1 MVKDQNPPVLT
12 GARWVP
18 GEQVRMLVVLHVSVA
33 QLGQMRTH
41 LVTRVK
47 SSQQANKSR
56 SQQVKSSQEVK
67 SSTCR
72 ELSLAACRY
81 RSFLQD
87 LEWRDIGGSRGCT
100 AGPVFNAGQ
109 THELLTSSTSN
120 KQINRRTSYMYNQA
134 DSMADSPDAR
144 ARARPRHDPTRPA
157 VKQQHC
163 ACSKVLLLVTGPYQ

>member
-1 MVKDQNPPVLT
+1 
-12 GARWVP
+12 
-18 GEQVRMLVVLHVSVA
+18 MLVVLHVSVA

-47 SSQQANKSR
+47 SSQQANKST

-81 RSFLQD
+81 RSILQD

-109 THELLTSSTSN
+109 STN
-120 KQINRRTSYMYNQA
+120 F
-134 DSMADSPDAR
+134 
-144 ARARPRHDPTRPA
+144 
-157 VKQQHC
+157 
-163 ACSKVLLLVTGPYQ
+163 